1 MVVEFIDKFYRQAKN
16 SLYKKF
22 NLPRNKNIDSYQNDY
37 DVSYNEWL
45 NINKLKS
52 VKNNFDDDEISKKRN
67 VSSSYHYF
75 LI

>member
-52 VKNNFDDDEISKKRN
+52 VKK
-67 VSSSYHYF
+67 
-75 LI
+75 